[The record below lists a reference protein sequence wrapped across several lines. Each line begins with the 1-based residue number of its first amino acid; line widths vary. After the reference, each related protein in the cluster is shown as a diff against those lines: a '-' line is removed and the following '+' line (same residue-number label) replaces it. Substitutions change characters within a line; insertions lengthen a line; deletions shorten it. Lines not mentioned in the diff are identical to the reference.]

1 MGWLKV
7 FFFVILKI
15 WKKIL
20 YCMWGVNLK
29 LYKWMLNILSVELYV
44 GRILILFFVVNFINK
59 NWLGSKVGIKFL
71 LSCIGYWIIE
81 ILIYLINF

>member
-15 WKKIL
+15 WKMIL

-44 GRILILFFVVNFINK
+44 GRILILFLWWILLK
-59 NWLGSKVGIKFL
+59 KKWLGSKVGI
-71 LSCIGYWIIE
+71 
-81 ILIYLINF
+81 